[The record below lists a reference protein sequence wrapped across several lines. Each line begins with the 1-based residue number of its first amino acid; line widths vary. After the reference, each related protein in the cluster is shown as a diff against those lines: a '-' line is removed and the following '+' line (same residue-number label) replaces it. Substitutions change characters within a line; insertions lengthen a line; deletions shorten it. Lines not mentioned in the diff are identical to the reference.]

1 VYTTAA
7 RSYDVG
13 AHLMADIAVAGM
25 AVMGRNLALNI
36 ESRGF
41 TVAVHNRTARTL
53 EAFVDGEG
61 AGKRLVPCRTLP
73 ELVAALDRPRR
84 ILLMV
89 QAGAPVDA
97 VLSELQPLLDPGDI
111 ILDGGNSHFA
121 DTVRRCRDAEATGLL
136 YLGTGVSGGDEGAL
150 LGPSIMPGGSEA
162 AYRAVSPILTSIA
175 AKVDGSACCT
185 YIGAGGAGHYVKMV
199 HNGIEYGDMQLIAE
213 AFTLLHQL
221 CGMTF
226 PEMAQRFAEWN
237 RGDLD
242 SYLIEITARIL
253 AATDPETGAPMVDV
267 ILDKAGQKG
276 TGTWTGQSALALGA
290 PVPTIAEAVFA
301 RSLSAAK
308 QERIAASG
316 ILRGPDATFGGDRE
330 ELADAIGTALYAA
343 KICSYAQGFA
353 LMRTAAAEYGWQLDY
368 GAIAMIWRGGCIIR
382 ARFLQ
387 HIGEAYGREADL
399 ANLMLDPYFADVL
412 HGAQSAWRRV
422 VGEATAAGVPVPA
435 FASALSYFDAYRTA
449 RLPASLIQAQRDY
462 FGAHTY
468 ERVDRPGT
476 FHTHWSTT

>member
-1 VYTTAA
+1 MV
-7 RSYDVG
+7 
-13 AHLMADIAVAGM
+13 ADIAVVGM

-53 EAFVDGEG
+53 EAFVNGEG
-61 AGKRLVPCRTLP
+61 AGKRLLPCVTLP
-73 ELVAALDRPRR
+73 ELVAALSRPRR

-89 QAGAPVDA
+89 KAGAPVDA
-97 VLSELQPLLDPGDI
+97 VLADLQPLLDPGDV
-111 ILDGGNSHFA
+111 ILDGGNSFFA
-121 DTVRRCRDAEATGLL
+121 DTIRRCREAEDAGLL

-150 LGPSIMPGGSEA
+150 RGPSIMPGGSEE
-162 AYRAVSPILTSIA
+162 AYRMVSPILTEIA
-175 AKVDGSACCT
+175 AQVDGSPCCT

-213 AFTLLHQL
+213 AFSLLQQL
-221 CGMTF
+221 CGMTY
-226 PEMAQRFAEWN
+226 PAMQERFADWN

-276 TGTWTGQSALALGA
+276 TGTWTGQSALELGA
-290 PVPTIAEAVFA
+290 PAPTIAEAVFA

-308 QERIAASG
+308 RERITAAG
-316 ILRGPDATFGGDRE
+316 VLRGPGTNFTGDRAD
-330 ELADAIGTALYAA
+330 LSDAIGQALYAA

-353 LMRTAAAEYGWQLDY
+353 LMRTAASEYEWQLDY

-387 HIGEAYGREADL
+387 RIKEAYDRQPNL

-412 HGAQSAWRRV
+412 HRAQSAWRQV
-422 VGEATAAGVPVPA
+422 IGAATSSGIPVPA
-435 FASALSYFDAYRTA
+435 FASALSYFDSYRTA

-476 FHTHWSTT
+476 FHTNWSST

>member
-1 VYTTAA
+1 MV
-7 RSYDVG
+7 
-13 AHLMADIAVAGM
+13 ADIAVVGM

-53 EAFVDGEG
+53 EAFVNGEG
-61 AGKRLVPCRTLP
+61 AGKRLLPCVTLP
-73 ELVAALDRPRR
+73 ELVAALSRPRR

-97 VLSELQPLLDPGDI
+97 VLADLQPLLDPGDV
-111 ILDGGNSHFA
+111 ILDGGNSFFA
-121 DTVRRCRDAEATGLL
+121 DTIRRCREAEDAGLL

-150 LGPSIMPGGSEA
+150 RGPSIMPGGSEE
-162 AYRAVSPILTSIA
+162 AYRMVSPILTEIA
-175 AKVDGSACCT
+175 AQVDGSPCCT

-213 AFTLLHQL
+213 AFSLLQQL
-221 CGMTF
+221 CGMTY
-226 PEMAQRFAEWN
+226 PAMQERFADWN

-253 AATDPETGAPMVDV
+253 AATDPETGAPMVEV

-276 TGTWTGQSALALGA
+276 TGTWTGQSALELGA
-290 PVPTIAEAVFA
+290 PAPTIAEAVFA

-308 QERIAASG
+308 RERVTAAG
-316 ILRGPDATFGGDRE
+316 VLRGPGTNFTGDRAD
-330 ELADAIGTALYAA
+330 LADAIGQALYAA

-353 LMRTAAAEYGWQLDY
+353 LMRTAASEYEWQLDY

-387 HIGEAYGREADL
+387 RIKEAYDREPNL

-412 HGAQSAWRRV
+412 HRAQSAWRQV
-422 VGEATAAGVPVPA
+422 IGAATSSGIPVPA
-435 FASALSYFDAYRTA
+435 FASALSYFDSYRTA

-476 FHTHWSTT
+476 FHTNWSST

>member
-1 VYTTAA
+1 MV
-7 RSYDVG
+7 
-13 AHLMADIAVAGM
+13 ADIAVVGM

-53 EAFVDGEG
+53 EAFVNGEG
-61 AGKRLVPCRTLP
+61 AGKRLLPCVTLP
-73 ELVAALDRPRR
+73 ELVAALSRPRR

-89 QAGAPVDA
+89 KAGAPVDA
-97 VLSELQPLLDPGDI
+97 VLADLQPLLDPGDV
-111 ILDGGNSHFA
+111 ILDGGNSFFA
-121 DTVRRCRDAEATGLL
+121 DTIRRCREAEDAGLL

-150 LGPSIMPGGSEA
+150 RGPSIMPGGSEE
-162 AYRAVSPILTSIA
+162 AYRMVSPILTEIA
-175 AKVDGSACCT
+175 AQVDGSPCCT

-213 AFTLLHQL
+213 AFSLLQQL
-221 CGMTF
+221 CGMTY
-226 PEMAQRFAEWN
+226 PAMQERFADWN

-276 TGTWTGQSALALGA
+276 TGTWTGQSALELGA
-290 PVPTIAEAVFA
+290 PAPTIAEAVFA

-308 QERIAASG
+308 RERITAAG
-316 ILRGPDATFGGDRE
+316 VLRGPGTNFTGDRAD
-330 ELADAIGTALYAA
+330 LSDAIGHALYAA

-353 LMRTAAAEYGWQLDY
+353 LMRTAASEYEWQLDY

-387 HIGEAYGREADL
+387 RIKEAYDRQPNL

-412 HGAQSAWRRV
+412 HRAQSAWRQV
-422 VGEATAAGVPVPA
+422 IGAATSSGIPVPA
-435 FASALSYFDAYRTA
+435 FASALSYFDSYRTA

-476 FHTHWSTT
+476 FHTNWSST

>member
-1 VYTTAA
+1 
-7 RSYDVG
+7 
-13 AHLMADIAVAGM
+13 M
-25 AVMGRNLALNI
+25 
-36 ESRGF
+36 
-41 TVAVHNRTARTL
+41 L
-53 EAFVDGEG
+53 E
-61 AGKRLVPCRTLP
+61 
-73 ELVAALDRPRR
+73 
-84 ILLMV
+84 
-89 QAGAPVDA
+89 
-97 VLSELQPLLDPGDI
+97 PGDV

-121 DTVRRCRDAEATGLL
+121 DTIRRCRDAEADLL

-162 AYRAVSPILTSIA
+162 AYRQVSPILTSIA
-175 AKVDGSACCT
+175 AKVDGNPCCT

-213 AFTLLHQL
+213 AYSLLQQL

-226 PEMAQRFAEWN
+226 PEMAQRFADWN

-253 AATDPETGAPMVDV
+253 AATDPETGAPMVSV

-276 TGTWTGQSALALGA
+276 TGTWTGQSALELGSPA
-290 PVPTIAEAVFA
+290 PTIAEAVFA

-308 QERIAASG
+308 QERMAASG
-316 ILRGPDATFGGDRE
+316 VLRGPDVTLSGDRE
-330 ELADAIGTALYAA
+330 DLANAIGTALYAA

-353 LMRTAAAEYGWQLDY
+353 LMRTAAAEHGWRLDY
-368 GAIAMIWRGGCIIR
+368 GTIAMIWRGGCIIR

-387 HIGEAYGREADL
+387 RIKEAYDREPDL

-412 HGAQSAWRRV
+412 HGAQSAWRQV
-422 VGEATAAGVPVPA
+422 VGAATSAGVPVPA
-435 FASALSYFDAYRTA
+435 FASSLSYFDSYRTA
-449 RLPASLIQAQRDY
+449 RLPANLIQAQRDY

-476 FHTHWSTT
+476 FHTNWATT

>member
-1 VYTTAA
+1 MV
-7 RSYDVG
+7 
-13 AHLMADIAVAGM
+13 ADIAVVGM

-53 EAFVDGEG
+53 EAFVNGEG
-61 AGKRLVPCRTLP
+61 AGKRLLPCVTLP
-73 ELVAALDRPRR
+73 ELVAALSRPRR

-89 QAGAPVDA
+89 KAGAPVDA
-97 VLSELQPLLDPGDI
+97 VLADLQPLLDPGDV
-111 ILDGGNSHFA
+111 ILDGGNSFFA
-121 DTVRRCRDAEATGLL
+121 DTIRRCREAEDAGLL

-150 LGPSIMPGGSEA
+150 RGPSIMPGGSEE
-162 AYRAVSPILTSIA
+162 AYRMVSPILTEIA
-175 AKVDGSACCT
+175 AQVDGSPCCT

-213 AFTLLHQL
+213 AFSLLQQL
-221 CGMTF
+221 CGMTY
-226 PEMAQRFAEWN
+226 PAMQERFADWN

-276 TGTWTGQSALALGA
+276 TGTWTGQSALELGA
-290 PVPTIAEAVFA
+290 PAPTIAEAVFA

-308 QERIAASG
+308 RERITAAG
-316 ILRGPDATFGGDRE
+316 VLRGPGTNFTGDRAD
-330 ELADAIGTALYAA
+330 LSDAIGHALYAA

-353 LMRTAAAEYGWQLDY
+353 LMRTAASEYEWQLDY

-387 HIGEAYGREADL
+387 RIKEAYDREPNL

-412 HGAQSAWRRV
+412 HRAQSAWRQV
-422 VGEATAAGVPVPA
+422 IGAATSSGIPVPA
-435 FASALSYFDAYRTA
+435 FASALSYFDSYRTA

-476 FHTHWSTT
+476 FHTNWSSP

>member
-1 VYTTAA
+1 MV
-7 RSYDVG
+7 
-13 AHLMADIAVAGM
+13 ADIAVVGM

-53 EAFVDGEG
+53 EAFVNGEG
-61 AGKRLVPCRTLP
+61 AGKRLLPCATLA
-73 ELVAALDRPRR
+73 ELVAALSRPRR

-97 VLSELQPLLDPGDI
+97 VLAQLQPLLDPGDA
-111 ILDGGNSHFA
+111 ILDGGNSFFA
-121 DTVRRCRDAEATGLL
+121 DTIRRCREAEDAGLL

-150 LGPSIMPGGSEA
+150 RGPSIMPGGSEA
-162 AYRAVSPILTSIA
+162 AYRMVSPILTEIA
-175 AKVDGSACCT
+175 AQVDGSPCCT

-213 AFTLLHQL
+213 AFSLLQQL
-221 CGMTF
+221 CGMTY
-226 PEMAQRFAEWN
+226 PAMQERFADWN

-253 AATDPETGAPMVDV
+253 AATDPETGAPMVEV

-276 TGTWTGQSALALGA
+276 TGTWTGQSALELGA
-290 PVPTIAEAVFA
+290 PAPTIAEAVFA

-308 QERIAASG
+308 RERITAAG
-316 ILRGPDATFGGDRE
+316 VLRGPGTNFTGDRAD
-330 ELADAIGTALYAA
+330 LADAIGQALYAA

-353 LMRTAAAEYGWQLDY
+353 LMRTAASEYEWQLDY

-387 HIGEAYGREADL
+387 RIKEAYDREPNL

-412 HGAQSAWRRV
+412 HRAQSAWRQV
-422 VGEATAAGVPVPA
+422 IGAATSSGIPVPA
-435 FASALSYFDAYRTA
+435 FASALSYFDSYRTA

-476 FHTHWSTT
+476 FHTNWSST

>member
-1 VYTTAA
+1 MV
-7 RSYDVG
+7 
-13 AHLMADIAVAGM
+13 ADIAVVGM

-53 EAFVDGEG
+53 EAFVNGEG
-61 AGKRLVPCRTLP
+61 AGKRLLPCVTLP
-73 ELVAALDRPRR
+73 ELVAALSRPRR

-89 QAGAPVDA
+89 KAGAPVDA
-97 VLSELQPLLDPGDI
+97 VLADLQPLLDPGDV
-111 ILDGGNSHFA
+111 ILDGGNSFFA
-121 DTVRRCRDAEATGLL
+121 DTIRRCREAEDAGLL

-150 LGPSIMPGGSEA
+150 RGPSIMPGGSEE
-162 AYRAVSPILTSIA
+162 AYRMVSPILTEIA
-175 AKVDGSACCT
+175 AQVDGSPCCT

-213 AFTLLHQL
+213 AFSLLQQL
-221 CGMTF
+221 CGMTY
-226 PEMAQRFAEWN
+226 PAMQERFADWN

-276 TGTWTGQSALALGA
+276 TGTWTGQSALELGA
-290 PVPTIAEAVFA
+290 PAPTIAEAVFA

-308 QERIAASG
+308 RERVTAAG
-316 ILRGPDATFGGDRE
+316 VLRGPGTNFTGDRAD
-330 ELADAIGTALYAA
+330 LSDAIGHALYAA

-353 LMRTAAAEYGWQLDY
+353 LMRTAASEYEWQLDY

-387 HIGEAYGREADL
+387 RIKEAYDREPNL

-412 HGAQSAWRRV
+412 HRAQSAWRQV
-422 VGEATAAGVPVPA
+422 IGAATSSGIPVPA
-435 FASALSYFDAYRTA
+435 FASALSYFDSYRTA

-476 FHTHWSTT
+476 FHTNWSSP

>member
-1 VYTTAA
+1 M
-7 RSYDVG
+7 R
-13 AHLMADIAVAGM
+13 ADIAVVGM

-41 TVAVHNRTARTL
+41 TVAVHNRTVRTL
-53 EAFVDGEG
+53 KAFVEGAG
-61 AGKRLVPCRTLP
+61 AGKRLLPCPTLP
-73 ELVAALDRPRR
+73 ELVEALDRPRR
-84 ILLMV
+84 VLLMV

-97 VLSELQPLLDPGDI
+97 VLAELAPMLEPGDVV
-111 ILDGGNSHFA
+111 LDGGNSFFA
-121 DTVRRCRDAEATGLL
+121 DTVRRCRDAEDAGLL

-150 LGPSIMPGGSEA
+150 RGPSIMPGGSQA
-162 AYRAVSPILTSIA
+162 AYRIVSPILTAIA
-175 AKVDGSACCT
+175 AQVDGSPCCT

-213 AFTLLHQL
+213 AFALLRHL
-221 CGMTF
+221 CGMTCA
-226 PEMAQRFAEWN
+226 EMHERFAAWN

-253 AATDPETGAPMVDV
+253 AATDPETGAPIVDV

-276 TGTWTGQSALALGA
+276 TGTWTGQSALELGA
-290 PVPTIAEAVFA
+290 PAPTIAEAVFA

-308 QERIAASG
+308 AERIVAAG
-316 ILRGPDATFGGDRE
+316 VLRGPGTTFAGDRA
-330 ELADAIGTALYAA
+330 ELADAIGAALYAA

-353 LMRTAAAEYGWQLDY
+353 LLRTAAAQYDWQLDY

-382 ARFLQ
+382 ARFLRR
-387 HIGEAYGREADL
+387 IKEAYERDPGL

-412 HGAQSAWRRV
+412 HEAQPAWRQV
-422 VGEATAAGVPVPA
+422 VGAATAAGIPIPA
-435 FASALSYFDAYRTA
+435 FASALSYFDSYRTA
-449 RLPASLIQAQRDY
+449 RLPASMIQAQRDY

-476 FHTHWSTT
+476 FHTDWTST

>member
-1 VYTTAA
+1 MV
-7 RSYDVG
+7 
-13 AHLMADIAVAGM
+13 ADIAVVGM

-53 EAFVDGEG
+53 EAFVNGEG
-61 AGKRLVPCRTLP
+61 AGKRLLPCVTLP
-73 ELVAALDRPRR
+73 ELVAALSRPRR

-89 QAGAPVDA
+89 KAGAPVDA
-97 VLSELQPLLDPGDI
+97 VLADLQPLLDPGDV
-111 ILDGGNSHFA
+111 ILDGGNSFFA
-121 DTVRRCRDAEATGLL
+121 DTIRRCREAEDAGLL

-150 LGPSIMPGGSEA
+150 RGPSIMPGGSEE
-162 AYRAVSPILTSIA
+162 AYRMVSPILTEIA
-175 AKVDGSACCT
+175 AQVDGSPCCT

-213 AFTLLHQL
+213 AFSLLQQL
-221 CGMTF
+221 CGMTY
-226 PEMAQRFAEWN
+226 PAMQERFADWN

-253 AATDPETGAPMVDV
+253 AATDPETGAPMVEV

-276 TGTWTGQSALALGA
+276 TGTWTGQSALELGA
-290 PVPTIAEAVFA
+290 PAPTIAEAVFA

-308 QERIAASG
+308 RERVTAAG
-316 ILRGPDATFGGDRE
+316 VLRGPGTNFTGDRAD
-330 ELADAIGTALYAA
+330 LSDAIGHALYAA

-353 LMRTAAAEYGWQLDY
+353 LMRTAASEYEWQLDY

-387 HIGEAYGREADL
+387 RIKEAYDREPNL

-412 HGAQSAWRRV
+412 HRAQSAWRQV
-422 VGEATAAGVPVPA
+422 IGAATSSGIPVPA
-435 FASALSYFDAYRTA
+435 FASALSYFDSYRTA

-476 FHTHWSTT
+476 FHTNWSSP

>member
-1 VYTTAA
+1 MV
-7 RSYDVG
+7 
-13 AHLMADIAVAGM
+13 ADIAVVGM

-53 EAFVDGEG
+53 EAFVNGEG
-61 AGKRLVPCRTLP
+61 AGKRLLPCVTLP
-73 ELVAALDRPRR
+73 ELVAALSRPRR

-89 QAGAPVDA
+89 KAGAPVDA
-97 VLSELQPLLDPGDI
+97 VLADLQPLLDPGDV
-111 ILDGGNSHFA
+111 ILDGGNSFFA
-121 DTVRRCRDAEATGLL
+121 DTIRRCREAEDAGLL

-150 LGPSIMPGGSEA
+150 RGPSIMPGGSEE
-162 AYRAVSPILTSIA
+162 AYRMVSPILTEIA
-175 AKVDGSACCT
+175 AQVDGSPCCT

-213 AFTLLHQL
+213 AFSLLQQL
-221 CGMTF
+221 CGMTY
-226 PEMAQRFAEWN
+226 PAMQERFADWN

-276 TGTWTGQSALALGA
+276 TGTWTGQSALELGA
-290 PVPTIAEAVFA
+290 PAPTIAEAVFA

-308 QERIAASG
+308 RERITAAG
-316 ILRGPDATFGGDRE
+316 VLRGPGTNFTGDRAD
-330 ELADAIGTALYAA
+330 LSDAIGHALYAA

-353 LMRTAAAEYGWQLDY
+353 LMRTAASEYEWQLDY

-387 HIGEAYGREADL
+387 RIKEAYDREPNL
-399 ANLMLDPYFADVL
+399 ANLMLDPYFANVL
-412 HGAQSAWRRV
+412 HRAQSAWRQV
-422 VGEATAAGVPVPA
+422 IGAATSSGIPVPA
-435 FASALSYFDAYRTA
+435 FASALSYFDSYRTA

-476 FHTHWSTT
+476 FHTNWSST

>member
-1 VYTTAA
+1 MV
-7 RSYDVG
+7 
-13 AHLMADIAVAGM
+13 ADIAVVGM

-53 EAFVDGEG
+53 EAFVNGEG
-61 AGKRLVPCRTLP
+61 AGKRLLPCVTLP
-73 ELVAALDRPRR
+73 ELVAALSRPRR

-97 VLSELQPLLDPGDI
+97 VLADLQPLLDPGDV
-111 ILDGGNSHFA
+111 ILDGGNSFFA
-121 DTVRRCRDAEATGLL
+121 DTIRRCREAEDAGLL

-150 LGPSIMPGGSEA
+150 RGPSIMPGGSEE
-162 AYRAVSPILTSIA
+162 AYRMVSPILTEIA
-175 AKVDGSACCT
+175 AQVDGSPCCT

-213 AFTLLHQL
+213 AFSLLQQL
-221 CGMTF
+221 CGMTY
-226 PEMAQRFAEWN
+226 PAMQERFADWN

-253 AATDPETGAPMVDV
+253 AATDPETGAPMVEV

-276 TGTWTGQSALALGA
+276 TGTWTGQSALELGA
-290 PVPTIAEAVFA
+290 PAPTIAEAVFA

-308 QERIAASG
+308 RERVTAAG
-316 ILRGPDATFGGDRE
+316 VLRGPGTNFTGDRAD
-330 ELADAIGTALYAA
+330 LADAIGHALYAA

-353 LMRTAAAEYGWQLDY
+353 LMRTAASEYEWQLDY

-387 HIGEAYGREADL
+387 RIKEAYDREPNL

-412 HGAQSAWRRV
+412 HRAQSAWRQV
-422 VGEATAAGVPVPA
+422 IGAATSSGIPVPA
-435 FASALSYFDAYRTA
+435 FASALSYFDSYRTA

-476 FHTHWSTT
+476 FHTNWSSS

>member
-1 VYTTAA
+1 MV
-7 RSYDVG
+7 
-13 AHLMADIAVAGM
+13 ADIAVVGM

-53 EAFVDGEG
+53 EAFVNGEG
-61 AGKRLVPCRTLP
+61 AGKRLLPCATLA
-73 ELVAALDRPRR
+73 ELVAALSRPRR

-97 VLSELQPLLDPGDI
+97 VLAQLQPLLDPGDA
-111 ILDGGNSHFA
+111 ILDGGNSFFA
-121 DTVRRCRDAEATGLL
+121 DTIRRCREAEDAGLL

-150 LGPSIMPGGSEA
+150 RGPSIMPGGSEE
-162 AYRAVSPILTSIA
+162 AYRMVSPILTEIA
-175 AKVDGSACCT
+175 AQVDGSPCCT

-213 AFTLLHQL
+213 TFSLLQQL
-221 CGMTF
+221 CGMTY
-226 PEMAQRFAEWN
+226 PAMQERFADWN

-253 AATDPETGAPMVDV
+253 AATDPETGAPMVEV

-276 TGTWTGQSALALGA
+276 TGTWTGQSALELGA
-290 PVPTIAEAVFA
+290 PAPTIAEAVFA

-308 QERIAASG
+308 RERITAAG
-316 ILRGPDATFGGDRE
+316 VLRGPGTNFTGDRAD
-330 ELADAIGTALYAA
+330 LADAIGQALYAA

-353 LMRTAAAEYGWQLDY
+353 LMRTAASEYEWQLDY

-387 HIGEAYGREADL
+387 RIKEAYDREPNL

-412 HGAQSAWRRV
+412 HRAQSAWRQV
-422 VGEATAAGVPVPA
+422 IGAATSSGIPVPA
-435 FASALSYFDAYRTA
+435 FASALSYFDSYRTA

-476 FHTHWSTT
+476 FHTNWSST

>member
-1 VYTTAA
+1 MV
-7 RSYDVG
+7 
-13 AHLMADIAVAGM
+13 ADIAVVGM

-53 EAFVDGEG
+53 EAFVNGEG
-61 AGKRLVPCRTLP
+61 AGKRLLPCVTLP
-73 ELVAALDRPRR
+73 ELVAALSRPRR

-97 VLSELQPLLDPGDI
+97 VLADLQPLLDPGDV
-111 ILDGGNSHFA
+111 ILDGGNSFFA
-121 DTVRRCRDAEATGLL
+121 DTIRRCREAEDAGLL

-150 LGPSIMPGGSEA
+150 RGPSIMPGGSEE
-162 AYRAVSPILTSIA
+162 AYRMVSPILTEIA
-175 AKVDGSACCT
+175 AQVDGSPCCT

-213 AFTLLHQL
+213 AFSLLQQL
-221 CGMTF
+221 CGMTY
-226 PEMAQRFAEWN
+226 PAMQERFADWN

-253 AATDPETGAPMVDV
+253 AATDPETGAPMVEV

-276 TGTWTGQSALALGA
+276 TGTWTGQSALELGA
-290 PVPTIAEAVFA
+290 PAPTIAEAVFA

-308 QERIAASG
+308 RERVTAAG
-316 ILRGPDATFGGDRE
+316 VLRGPGTNFTGDRAD
-330 ELADAIGTALYAA
+330 LADAIGQALYAA

-353 LMRTAAAEYGWQLDY
+353 LMRTAASEYEWQLDY

-387 HIGEAYGREADL
+387 RIKEAYDREPNL

-412 HGAQSAWRRV
+412 HRAQSAWRQV
-422 VGEATAAGVPVPA
+422 IGAATSSGIPVPA
-435 FASALSYFDAYRTA
+435 FASALSYFDSYRTA

-476 FHTHWSTT
+476 FHTNWSSS

>member
-1 VYTTAA
+1 MV
-7 RSYDVG
+7 
-13 AHLMADIAVAGM
+13 ADIAVVGM

-53 EAFVDGEG
+53 AAFVNGEG
-61 AGKRLVPCRTLP
+61 AGKRLLPCVTLP
-73 ELVAALDRPRR
+73 ELVAALSRPRR

-97 VLSELQPLLDPGDI
+97 VLGELQPLLDPGDA
-111 ILDGGNSHFA
+111 ILDGGNSFFA
-121 DTVRRCRDAEATGLL
+121 DTIRRCREAEDAGLL

-150 LGPSIMPGGSEA
+150 RGPSIMPGGSAA
-162 AYRAVSPILTSIA
+162 AYRMVSPILTEIA
-175 AKVDGSACCT
+175 AQVDGSPCCT

-213 AFTLLHQL
+213 AFSLLQQL
-221 CGMTF
+221 CGMTY
-226 PEMAQRFAEWN
+226 PAMQERFADWN

-253 AATDPETGAPMVDV
+253 AATDPETGAPMVEV

-276 TGTWTGQSALALGA
+276 TGTWTGQSALELGA
-290 PVPTIAEAVFA
+290 PAPTIAEAVFA

-308 QERIAASG
+308 RERVTAAG
-316 ILRGPDATFGGDRE
+316 VLRGPGTNFTGDRAD
-330 ELADAIGTALYAA
+330 LADAIGQALYAA

-353 LMRTAAAEYGWQLDY
+353 LMRTAASEYEWQLDY

-387 HIGEAYGREADL
+387 RIKEAYDREPNL

-412 HGAQSAWRRV
+412 HRAQSAWRQV
-422 VGEATAAGVPVPA
+422 IGAATSSGIPVPA
-435 FASALSYFDAYRTA
+435 FASALSYFDSYRTA

-476 FHTHWSTT
+476 FHTNWSSP

>member
-1 VYTTAA
+1 MV
-7 RSYDVG
+7 
-13 AHLMADIAVAGM
+13 ADIAVVGM

-53 EAFVDGEG
+53 EAFVNGEG
-61 AGKRLVPCRTLP
+61 AGKRLLPCVTLP
-73 ELVAALDRPRR
+73 ELVAALSRPRR

-89 QAGAPVDA
+89 KAGAPVDA
-97 VLSELQPLLDPGDI
+97 VLADLQPLLDPGDV
-111 ILDGGNSHFA
+111 ILDGGNSFFA
-121 DTVRRCRDAEATGLL
+121 DTIRRCREAEDAGLL

-150 LGPSIMPGGSEA
+150 RGPSIMPGGSEE
-162 AYRAVSPILTSIA
+162 AYRMVSPILTEIA
-175 AKVDGSACCT
+175 AQVDGSPCCT

-213 AFTLLHQL
+213 AFSLLQQL
-221 CGMTF
+221 CGMTY
-226 PEMAQRFAEWN
+226 PAMQERFADWN

-276 TGTWTGQSALALGA
+276 TGTWTGQSALELGA
-290 PVPTIAEAVFA
+290 PAPTIAEAVFA

-308 QERIAASG
+308 RERITAAG
-316 ILRGPDATFGGDRE
+316 VLRGPGTNFTGDRAD
-330 ELADAIGTALYAA
+330 LSDAIGHALYAA

-353 LMRTAAAEYGWQLDY
+353 LMRTAASEYEWQLDY

-387 HIGEAYGREADL
+387 RIKEAYDREPNL

-412 HGAQSAWRRV
+412 HRAQSAWRQV
-422 VGEATAAGVPVPA
+422 IGAATSSGIPVPA
-435 FASALSYFDAYRTA
+435 FASALSYFDSYRTA

-476 FHTHWSTT
+476 FHTNWSST

>member
-1 VYTTAA
+1 MV
-7 RSYDVG
+7 
-13 AHLMADIAVAGM
+13 ADIAVVGM

-53 EAFVDGEG
+53 EAFVNGEG
-61 AGKRLVPCRTLP
+61 AGKRLLPCVTLP
-73 ELVAALDRPRR
+73 ELVAALSRPRR

-97 VLSELQPLLDPGDI
+97 VLGELQPLLDPGDA
-111 ILDGGNSHFA
+111 ILDGGNSFFA
-121 DTVRRCRDAEATGLL
+121 DTIRRCREAEDAGLL

-150 LGPSIMPGGSEA
+150 RGPSIMPGGSAA
-162 AYRAVSPILTSIA
+162 AYRMVSPILTEIA
-175 AKVDGSACCT
+175 AQVDGSPCCT

-213 AFTLLHQL
+213 AFSLLQQL
-221 CGMTF
+221 CGMTY
-226 PEMAQRFAEWN
+226 PAMQERFADWN

-253 AATDPETGAPMVDV
+253 AATDPETGAPMVEV

-276 TGTWTGQSALALGA
+276 TGTWTGQSALELGA
-290 PVPTIAEAVFA
+290 PAPTIAEAVFA

-308 QERIAASG
+308 RERVTAAG
-316 ILRGPDATFGGDRE
+316 VLRGPGTNFTGDRAD
-330 ELADAIGTALYAA
+330 LADAIGQALYAA

-353 LMRTAAAEYGWQLDY
+353 LMRTAASEYEWQLDY

-387 HIGEAYGREADL
+387 RIKEAYDREPNL

-412 HGAQSAWRRV
+412 HRAQSAWRQV
-422 VGEATAAGVPVPA
+422 IGAATSSGIPVPA
-435 FASALSYFDAYRTA
+435 FASALSYFDSYRTA

-476 FHTHWSTT
+476 FHTNWSSS

>member
-1 VYTTAA
+1 
-7 RSYDVG
+7 
-13 AHLMADIAVAGM
+13 MADIAVAGM
-25 AVMGRNLALNI
+25 AVMGRNLALNM
-36 ESRGF
+36 ESRGY
-41 TVAVHNRTARTL
+41 TVAVYNRTVRTL
-53 EAFVDGEG
+53 EAFVDGAG

-73 ELVAALDRPRR
+73 DLVAALSRPRR

-97 VLSELQPLLDPGDI
+97 VLRELQPLLEPGDV

-121 DTVRRCRDAEATGLL
+121 DTARRCRGAEAAGLQ

-162 AYRAVSPILTSIA
+162 AYREVSPILTSIA
-175 AKVDGSACCT
+175 AMVDGNPCCT

-213 AFTLLHQL
+213 AYSLLQQL

-253 AATDPETGAPMVDV
+253 AATDPETGAPMVTV

-276 TGTWTGQSALALGA
+276 TGTWTGQSALELGA
-290 PVPTIAEAVFA
+290 PAPTIAEAVFA

-308 QERIAASG
+308 QERVAAAG
-316 ILRGPDATFGGDRE
+316 LLRGPDATFSGNRE
-330 ELADAIGTALYAA
+330 HLANAIGTALYAA
-343 KICSYAQGFA
+343 KVCSYAQGFA
-353 LMRTAAAEYGWQLDY
+353 LMRTAAAEHGWRLDY

-387 HIGEAYGREADL
+387 RIKEAYDREPDL

-412 HGAQSAWRRV
+412 HGAQAAWRQV
-422 VGEATAAGVPVPA
+422 VAAATTAGVPVPA
-435 FASALSYFDAYRTA
+435 FASSLSYFDSYRTA

-468 ERVDRPGT
+468 ERVDRAGT
-476 FHTHWSTT
+476 FHTNWSMT